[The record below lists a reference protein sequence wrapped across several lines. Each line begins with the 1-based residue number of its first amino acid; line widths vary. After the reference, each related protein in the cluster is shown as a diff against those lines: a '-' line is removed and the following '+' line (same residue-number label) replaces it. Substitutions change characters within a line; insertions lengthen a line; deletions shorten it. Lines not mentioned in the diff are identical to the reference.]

1 MTSAG
6 LCWPLFLSTNYLL
19 YNCGR
24 NVLMKDLHED
34 KIVPIVID
42 LEVND
47 DEINE
52 SFLRMFGA
60 GVELLLKRMFGLN
73 EVPFTFRGSKS
84 KLDNFIDA
92 MKFEKEYIKQFGTFG
107 LNNPKTWESK
117 YELNKAVQKFEK
129 SKGIKWPFK

>member
-1 MTSAG
+1 
-6 LCWPLFLSTNYLL
+6 
-19 YNCGR
+19 
-24 NVLMKDLHED
+24 MKDLHED

-129 SKGIKWPFK
+129 STGIKWPFK